1 MNEAT
6 KFFPFRILYQSTSGF
21 YRQPS
26 GIERYLALFR
36 IMSTTN
42 SGSESSDASVVARS
56 EEREKESAA
65 RSRGGSSPS
74 ISVSSNRLVGK
85 VIVAVKQVRRSKTS
99 RTSGQRRN
107 ESKQKVHE
115 GGRSLVSFCLFFGGT
130 SLLTM
135 SCTLL
140 SSGVWCL
147 LVRLPVIH
155 LVQGP
160 ASILVVLTGYMVVA
174 GAITFPAS
182 CLLYREHNVTEP
194 HRPLLPV
201 IALLSICTVFLTCCA
216 VHAIVYRKSAY
227 SDVEDSAISS
237 VYNQLPKWVPQVTKH
252 PV

>member
-107 ESKQKVHE
+107 ESKQKV
-115 GGRSLVSFCLFFGGT
+115 
-130 SLLTM
+130 
-135 SCTLL
+135 
-140 SSGVWCL
+140 
-147 LVRLPVIH
+147 
-155 LVQGP
+155 
-160 ASILVVLTGYMVVA
+160 
-174 GAITFPAS
+174 
-182 CLLYREHNVTEP
+182 
-194 HRPLLPV
+194 

>member
-56 EEREKESAA
+56 EEREKGSAA

-74 ISVSSNRLVGK
+74 VSVSSNRLVGK

-107 ESKQKVHE
+107 ESKQKVSTCREQRHVN
-115 GGRSLVSFCLFFGGT
+115 GRSIVLACRRPIRAEWFESVKLLE
-130 SLLTM
+130 SL
-135 SCTLL
+135 
-140 SSGVWCL
+140 
-147 LVRLPVIH
+147 
-155 LVQGP
+155 
-160 ASILVVLTGYMVVA
+160 
-174 GAITFPAS
+174 
-182 CLLYREHNVTEP
+182 
-194 HRPLLPV
+194 
-201 IALLSICTVFLTCCA
+201 
-216 VHAIVYRKSAY
+216 
-227 SDVEDSAISS
+227 ISRR
-237 VYNQLPKWVPQVTKH
+237 
-252 PV
+252 

>member
-1 MNEAT
+1 
-6 KFFPFRILYQSTSGF
+6 
-21 YRQPS
+21 
-26 GIERYLALFR
+26 
-36 IMSTTN
+36 
-42 SGSESSDASVVARS
+42 
-56 EEREKESAA
+56 
-65 RSRGGSSPS
+65 
-74 ISVSSNRLVGK
+74 
-85 VIVAVKQVRRSKTS
+85 
-99 RTSGQRRN
+99 
-107 ESKQKVHE
+107 
-115 GGRSLVSFCLFFGGT
+115 
-130 SLLTM
+130 M

-227 SDVEDSAISS
+227 SDVEDSVISS
-237 VYNQLPKWVPQVTKH
+237 VSISPNSVPLLCHGLEPETRSDNFNTLVIRRADCLAIQVN
-252 PV
+252 V